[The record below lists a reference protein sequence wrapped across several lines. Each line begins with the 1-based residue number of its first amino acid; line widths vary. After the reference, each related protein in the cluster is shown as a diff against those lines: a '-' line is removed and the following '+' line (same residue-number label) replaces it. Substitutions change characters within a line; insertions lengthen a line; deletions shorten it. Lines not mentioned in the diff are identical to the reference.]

1 MTGPGGVVAVTRAG
15 GLKPGLVLAGCAVA
29 LVLAIV
35 LGASFGTDPVSVI
48 TAVFEPA
55 SRDHDIV
62 FEVRLPRVL
71 LAALAGAG
79 LSVVGVALQALLRNP
94 LAEPFVL
101 GVSGG
106 SAFGATIAI
115 LFGLTGGTVLG
126 ASLVP
131 LAALAGGMGA
141 TVLVHAFASAAP
153 GSRGTS
159 VLLAGIVVNSIAS
172 AAITFVKTLIA
183 PAKAQELLFWL
194 MGFLDVPSPA
204 SLIALT
210 VYGGIGTGIL
220 LYDAARLNILS
231 LGDDAA
237 AHLGVRV
244 RAVEVRTLLASSLVV
259 GAIVSVTGLIG
270 FVGLIVP
277 HALRRLVGPD
287 TRVLMPASLGLGG
300 AALVL
305 CDLVSRGS
313 FRWLHTEAPVGAV
326 TALIGGPLFLFLLRR
341 RPI

>member
-1 MTGPGGVVAVTRAG
+1 MKAARPGVI
-15 GLKPGLVLAGCAVA
+15 LAGCVVA
-29 LVLAIV
+29 LLLAIA
-35 LGASFGTDPVSVI
+35 LGASFGTDPVSIV
-48 TAVFEPA
+48 TAVLDSS

-115 LFGLTGGTVLG
+115 LFGLTGATVLG

-131 LAALAGGMGA
+131 IAALAGGVGA
-141 TVLVHAFASAAP
+141 TVLVHAFAAAAP

-159 VLLAGIVVNSIAS
+159 VLLSGIVVNAIAS
-172 AAITFVKTLIA
+172 AAITFVKTLIV

-194 MGFLDVPSPA
+194 MGFLDVPSRA
-204 SLIALT
+204 SLVALA
-210 VYGGIGTGIL
+210 VYGGIGTAIL
-220 LYDAARLNILS
+220 LYDAARLNVLS

-237 AHLGVRV
+237 EHLGIRVRV
-244 RAVEVRTLLASSLVV
+244 VEIRTLLASSLVV

-277 HALRRLVGPD
+277 HVLRRLLGAD

-313 FRWLHTEAPVGAV
+313 FRWLHTEPPVGAV
-326 TALIGGPLFLFLLRR
+326 TALVGGPLFLFLLRR
-341 RPI
+341 RFA

>member
-1 MTGPGGVVAVTRAG
+1 MSAARTAEPSR
-15 GLKPGLVLAGCAVA
+15 GLKPATVLAGCAIA
-29 LVLAIV
+29 LLFAIV
-35 LGASFGTDPVSVI
+35 LGASFGTDPVSVL
-48 TAVFEPA
+48 TAILEPA

-106 SAFGATIAI
+106 SAFGATLAI
-115 LFGLTGGTVLG
+115 LFGLTGATVLG

-131 LAALAGGMGA
+131 VAALAGGMGA
-141 TVLVHAFASAAP
+141 TILVHAFAAAARE
-153 GSRGTS
+153 SRGTS
-159 VLLAGIVVNSIAS
+159 VLLSGIVVNSIAS
-172 AAITFVKTLIA
+172 AAITFMKTLVV

-194 MGFLDVPSPA
+194 MGFLDVPSRA
-204 SLIALT
+204 SLIALA
-210 VYGGIGTGIL
+210 VYGSIGTGIL
-220 LYDAARLNILS
+220 IYDAARLNVLS

-237 AHLGVRV
+237 AHLGVHV
-244 RAVEVRTLLASSLVV
+244 RAVEMRTMVASSLVV

-277 HALRRLVGPD
+277 HALRRIVGPD
-287 TRVLMPASLGLGG
+287 ARVLMPASLGLGG
-300 AALVL
+300 AALVF

-313 FRWLHTEAPVGAV
+313 FRWLYTEVPVGAV
-326 TALIGGPLFLFLLRR
+326 TALIGGPLFLVLLVRR
-341 RPI
+341 RPV